1 MMTEQRIKI
10 EQSSFNEAF
19 RVKWTGGRSIAVV
32 MILLTIMMN
41 TSATESHL
49 RQSNELRKQQ
59 LEQSRW
65 QYTLDSLRFEHMKRY
80 QK

>member
-41 TSATESHL
+41 TCATESHL

>member
-41 TSATESHL
+41 TCATESHL
-49 RQSNELRKQQ
+49 CQSNELRKQQ
-59 LEQSRW
+59 LEQSRR

>member
-1 MMTEQRIKI
+1 MADQKIKLEQNILDD
-10 EQSSFNEAF
+10 AF

-32 MILLTIMMN
+32 LILLTIMMN
-41 TSATESHL
+41 TCAVETHL

-59 LEQSRW
+59 LDQSKR
-65 QYTLDSLRFEHMKRY
+65 QYALDSLRFEYMRQH

>member
-1 MMTEQRIKI
+1 MMT

-41 TSATESHL
+41 TCATESHL

-59 LEQSRW
+59 LEQSRR